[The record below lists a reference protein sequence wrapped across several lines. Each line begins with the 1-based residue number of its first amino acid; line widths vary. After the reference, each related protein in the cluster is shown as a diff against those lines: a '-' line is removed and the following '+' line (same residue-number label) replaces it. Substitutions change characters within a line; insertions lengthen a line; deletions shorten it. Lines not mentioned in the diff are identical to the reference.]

1 MENLKQAKNDGIRKA
16 LGKVG
21 ITPLGALSLVVLAL
35 LPFIPPFNKEY
46 LIRWLIGAVLLGAQ
60 ALAFDFTSG
69 YISIVNFG
77 FCAFFGLGAY
87 TSAVLAAK
95 AGVSPWFGMFIGV
108 FPAAL
113 LGFLTGVLTLR
124 LRGIFAAVMAW
135 FVGLALMGIATKW
148 VKVTEGPLGL
158 NTPTLLKTSANLP
171 YFYIILVM
179 MLVVYIVLK
188 RVVASPVGLAF
199 RAIGQ
204 NMEAARTSGINPT
217 RYRIINFT
225 LSCAFAGWLGG
236 FYAHYYGVLM
246 PDVMST
252 AKTIEV
258 MVVAYVGGRGSLW
271 GGVFAAIPFVYAMEF
286 VRSFFSRLS
295 GLNLVLYGLFL
306 ILIMIYYPGGVAKLY
321 ESLFGKSKN
330 RTVRWLI
337 NKSESRLRVTKV
349 TEPASPKSEKTPS
362 TRRVSL

>member
-1 MENLKQAKNDGIRKA
+1 MENSKRTENDRIRKV

-21 ITPLGALSLVVLAL
+21 ITPLGALSLVLLAL
-35 LPFIPPFNKEY
+35 LPFVPPFNKEY

-77 FCAFFGLGAY
+77 FCAFFGMGAY
-87 TSAVLAAK
+87 TSAILAAK
-95 AGVSPWFGMFIGV
+95 AGVSPWLGMFIGV

-158 NTPTLLKTSANLP
+158 NTPTLLKTSENLP
-171 YFYIILVM
+171 YFYIVLIM

-188 RVVASPVGLAF
+188 RVVASPIGLAF

-204 NMEAARTSGINPT
+204 NMEAARTSGVNPT

-258 MVVAYVGGRGSLW
+258 LVVAYIGGRGSLW
-271 GGVFAAIPFVYAMEF
+271 GGMFAAVPFVYGMEF
-286 VRSFFSRLS
+286 VRSFFSKLS

-321 ESLFGKSKN
+321 ETLLGRSRN
-330 RTVRWLI
+330 RVLRWLI
-337 NKSESRLRVTKV
+337 NKPEPRPQIDKPSGLTSSRAK
-349 TEPASPKSEKTPS
+349 KTIS
-362 TRRVSL
+362 AKGATL